1 MWQMIKIMNDNS
13 RGNKIMH
20 QLNEEV
26 RCLRQSVS
34 HLRLAREYANDIGD
48 YDEKINE
55 LESLIEDKLNQ
66 LEDMKGL
73 IVHDN

>member
-1 MWQMIKIMNDNS
+1 
-13 RGNKIMH
+13 MH

>member
-1 MWQMIKIMNDNS
+1 MNDNS

-20 QLNEEV
+20 QLNEELRV
-26 RCLRQSVS
+26 LRQSVS

>member
-1 MWQMIKIMNDNS
+1 MN
-13 RGNKIMH
+13 
-20 QLNEEV
+20 QLNEE
-26 RCLRQSVS
+26 LRVLRHSVS
-34 HLRLAREYANDIGD
+34 HLRLAKKYASDIED

-73 IVHDN
+73 IVHDD

>member
-1 MWQMIKIMNDNS
+1 MWQMIKIQNYN
-13 RGNKIMH
+13 RRNKIMH
-20 QLNEEV
+20 QLNEELRV
-26 RCLRQSVS
+26 LRQSVS
-34 HLRLAREYANDIGD
+34 HLRLAREYANDSGE

-73 IVHDN
+73 IVHDD

>member
-1 MWQMIKIMNDNS
+1 MIKIQNYN
-13 RGNKIMH
+13 RRNKIMH
-20 QLNEEV
+20 QLNEELRV
-26 RCLRQSVS
+26 LRQSVS

>member
-1 MWQMIKIMNDNS
+1 MGQMIKIMNDNS

-20 QLNEEV
+20 QLNEELRV
-26 RCLRQSVS
+26 LRQSVS

-73 IVHDN
+73 IVHDD

>member
-1 MWQMIKIMNDNS
+1 MWQMMNDNS

-20 QLNEEV
+20 QLNEELRV
-26 RCLRQSVS
+26 LRQSVS
-34 HLRLAREYANDIGD
+34 HLRLAREYVNDIGD

>member
-1 MWQMIKIMNDNS
+1 MIKIMNDNS

-20 QLNEEV
+20 QLNEELRV
-26 RCLRQSVS
+26 LRQSVS

>member
-1 MWQMIKIMNDNS
+1 
-13 RGNKIMH
+13 MH

-73 IVHDN
+73 IVHDD

>member
-1 MWQMIKIMNDNS
+1 MN
-13 RGNKIMH
+13 
-20 QLNEEV
+20 QFNEELRV
-26 RCLRQSVS
+26 LRQSVS
-34 HLRLAREYANDIGD
+34 HLRLAREYATDVED

-73 IVHDN
+73 IVHDD

>member
-1 MWQMIKIMNDNS
+1 MLKGGTMN
-13 RGNKIMH
+13 
-20 QLNEEV
+20 QLNEELRV
-26 RCLRQSVS
+26 LRQSVS

>member
-1 MWQMIKIMNDNS
+1 MIKIMNDNS

-20 QLNEEV
+20 QLNEELRV
-26 RCLRQSVS
+26 LRQSVS

-73 IVHDN
+73 IVHDD

>member
-73 IVHDN
+73 IVHDD

>member
-1 MWQMIKIMNDNS
+1 MN
-13 RGNKIMH
+13 

-26 RCLRQSVS
+26 RCLRHSVS
-34 HLRLAREYANDIGD
+34 HLRLAKEYANDIKD

-66 LEDMKGL
+66 LDDMKGL
-73 IVHDN
+73 IVHDS

>member
-1 MWQMIKIMNDNS
+1 MTKIMNDNS

-20 QLNEEV
+20 QLNEELRV
-26 RCLRQSVS
+26 LRQSVS

>member
-1 MWQMIKIMNDNS
+1 MGQMIKIMNDNS

-20 QLNEEV
+20 QLNEELRV
-26 RCLRQSVS
+26 LRQSVS

>member
-1 MWQMIKIMNDNS
+1 MLKGGIMN
-13 RGNKIMH
+13 
-20 QLNEEV
+20 QLNEELRV
-26 RCLRQSVS
+26 LRQSVS
-34 HLRLAREYANDIGD
+34 HLRLAREYVNDIGD

-73 IVHDN
+73 IVHDD

>member
-1 MWQMIKIMNDNS
+1 MN
-13 RGNKIMH
+13 
-20 QLNEEV
+20 QLNEELRV
-26 RCLRQSVS
+26 LRQSVS
-34 HLRLAREYANDIGD
+34 HLRLAREYANDVAD

-73 IVHDN
+73 IVHDG

>member
-1 MWQMIKIMNDNS
+1 MN
-13 RGNKIMH
+13 
-20 QLNEEV
+20 QLNEELRV
-26 RCLRQSVS
+26 LRQSVS

>member
-1 MWQMIKIMNDNS
+1 MLKGGIMN
-13 RGNKIMH
+13 
-20 QLNEEV
+20 QLNEELRV
-26 RCLRQSVS
+26 LRQSVS
-34 HLRLAREYANDIGD
+34 HLRLAKEYASDIGD

-73 IVHDN
+73 IVHDD

>member
-1 MWQMIKIMNDNS
+1 MLKGGIMN
-13 RGNKIMH
+13 
-20 QLNEEV
+20 QLNEELRV
-26 RCLRQSVS
+26 LRQSVS
-34 HLRLAREYANDIGD
+34 HLRLAREYASDIGD

-73 IVHDN
+73 IVHDD